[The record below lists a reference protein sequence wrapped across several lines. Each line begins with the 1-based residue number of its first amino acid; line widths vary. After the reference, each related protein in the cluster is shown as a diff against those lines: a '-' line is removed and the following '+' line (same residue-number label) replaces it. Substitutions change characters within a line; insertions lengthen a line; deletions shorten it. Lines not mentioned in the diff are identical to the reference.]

1 MKNFKRIISVILALM
16 MLVSAAV
23 VVNAADDDWPYKDV
37 GKKKWF
43 YTAIKYS
50 VDNGL
55 MNGTSKTKFSPNDP
69 MTRAMFV
76 TVLGRLCGAEEIMEN
91 TFSDVKMNQYYAGYV
106 GWAVKI
112 GVVSG
117 YPDGTFKPDANVN
130 RQEAAAMLSRYIEH
144 EGLLLDFVDELPGK
158 YSDDAKFQKWTREF
172 IEELSFYGIFE
183 GDENGKFAPK
193 DNLTRAQG
201 ATLFMRLHE
210 MFGNAKSASEIV
222 SAYDLINTPE
232 SFISNFDSVLDESGE
247 YPVLKLTPHSYF
259 NAPWYIG
266 MDVLKTDITTGAL
279 EYVKIAYKG
288 DSTADPYMTVKSP
301 VFESEQVKPIATG
314 EENGYKTAVFS
325 LGDLIR
331 EHRENYFNAEL
342 PYKDTDKLVLNEL
355 NIRSL
360 YNTHLNVL
368 FYPYDKNVTS
378 AELLYVSYFA
388 TESEA
393 KAFTAAS
400 AADYIKGG
408 TDEYPKAD
416 IRENGEAA
424 QKEYTD
430 KLYERAEEI
439 RESESAVKP
448 SDIKGTVYYISTENG
463 NDKNDGLTPETA
475 YASVLPLYEIKA
487 GGLVINDRLQSGD
500 GVFVERGSVLY
511 PQKKLYTRWSGDKII
526 TLPAGVTLGA
536 YGEGEKPIFTT
547 AVDIE
552 GKTKWLATEY
562 ENVWKLDFDFYCD
575 KADAAAYY
583 DVGSIAVY
591 DKSGNLGFGVKVIP
605 TKPKDPYQ
613 EGSMTEGLGLVS
625 NGFETFVNEEIP
637 VKDPSVV
644 KHNLEYFMDY
654 AAGALYMYCDKGNPG
669 EYYDKIIA
677 ARRGSALTVSG
688 VDITV
693 DNIAIAH
700 CGSHGI
706 DIGDAKNFIVTNC
719 TIEWVGGCLQG
730 GGGDDKVR
738 YGNGFQNW
746 QNCDGIYIENTFFD
760 QIYDGA
766 CSTQVAW
773 PDDKISV
780 VNDFHVTDC
789 VFIDSNSQIEIWNL
803 AENEVTAN
811 TTITGCYFLN
821 EPMEDRFGA
830 QRVAADGTDMEYAGA
845 CMFYFSPLDP
855 ITYDNCL
862 IENNVYISYDSKVY
876 EGRQFLYRGNDN
888 GIITKNNIF
897 FGGKEGTSDVL
908 ASLPSVDLRCYFVGV
923 NEWDIRH
930 NRSYYNNEFISEWTG
945 LGCDRGSIFYVV
957 K

>member
-1 MKNFKRIISVILALM
+1 MKKLKRFVSALLVLM
-16 MLVSAAV
+16 MLVTSTVAVSAAGE
-23 VVNAADDDWPYKDV
+23 NWPYKDV
-37 GKKKWF
+37 GEKKWF
-43 YTAIKYS
+43 YEAIKYA

-55 MNGTSKTKFSPNDP
+55 MNGTSGTTFEPNEP

-76 TVLGRLCGAEEIMEN
+76 TVLGRLCGAEEVKEN

-106 GWAVKI
+106 GWAVKNGI
-112 GVVSG
+112 VSG
-117 YPDGTFKPDANVN
+117 YPDGTFKPGDNVN
-130 RQEAAAMLSRYIEH
+130 RQEAAAMLSRYIDH
-144 EGLLLDFVDELPGK
+144 EDLLLDFVDELPGE
-158 YSDDAKFQKWTREF
+158 YADDAKFQSWTREF
-172 IEELSFYGIFE
+172 IEELSIYGIFE
-183 GDENGKFAPK
+183 GDETGKFAPK

-201 ATLFMRLHE
+201 ATLFMRLNE
-210 MFGNAKSASEIV
+210 MFTKSKNATSVV

-232 SFISNFDSVLDESGE
+232 SFISNFDSELNTAGD
-247 YPVLKLTPHSYF
+247 YPVMSLVPHSYF
-259 NAPWYIG
+259 SAPWYIG
-266 MDVLKTDITTGAL
+266 MDVLKTDIPTGSL

-288 DSTADPYMTVKSP
+288 DSTADAYMVVKSP
-301 VFESEQVKPIATG
+301 VFESEQTAPIATG
-314 EENGYKTAVFS
+314 EENGYLTATFR

-331 EHRENYFNAEL
+331 EHRESYFGAEN
-342 PYKDTDKLVLNEL
+342 PYDGNQRLVLDEL

-360 YNTHLNVL
+360 YNTHLNIL
-368 FYPYDKNVTS
+368 FYPYGKNVES
-378 AELLYVSYFA
+378 AELLYISYFSS
-388 TESEA
+388 ESEA
-393 KAFTAAS
+393 KAFTAES
-400 AADYIKGG
+400 AASYIKGG
-408 TDEYPKAD
+408 KDEYPTAD

-424 QKEYTD
+424 LTEYTD
-430 KLYERAEEI
+430 KMNDRIDEI
-439 RESESAVKP
+439 RDTESAIKP
-448 SDIKGTVYYISTENG
+448 SNIKGTVYYISSVNG

-475 YASVLPLYEIKA
+475 YASVLPLYKFKA
-487 GGLVINDRLQSGD
+487 GGLVIEDVLESGD

-511 PQKKLYTRWSGDKII
+511 PQKKLDTRWSGDKII
-526 TLPAGVTLGA
+526 ALPAGVTVGA

-562 ENVWKLDFDFYCD
+562 DNVWKLDHDFSST

-591 DKSGNLGFGVKVIP
+591 DKNGNVGFGIKILP
-605 TKPKDPYQ
+605 TKPNDPYA

-625 NGFETFVNEEIP
+625 NGFETFVNEELP

-654 AAGALYMYCDKGNPG
+654 AAGALYMYCDKGNPA
-669 EYYDKIIA
+669 EYYDKLIV
-677 ARRGSALTVSG
+677 ARRGSAFTVSG

-693 DNIAIAH
+693 DNITLAH
-700 CGSHGI
+700 CGSHGF
-706 DIGDAKNFIVTNC
+706 DIGDAKNFVIQNC
-719 TIEWVGGCLQG
+719 TVEWIGGCLQG

-738 YGNGFQNW
+738 FGNGFQNW
-746 QNCDGIYIENTFFD
+746 QNCDGIYIENTLFD

-773 PDDKISV
+773 PSDKTSI

-803 AENEVTAN
+803 AEDEVTAN
-811 TTITGCYFLN
+811 TSITGCYFLN

-862 IENNVYISYDSKVY
+862 IEDNVYISYDSKVY

-888 GIITKNNIF
+888 GIVTKNNVF
-897 FGGKEGTSDVL
+897 FGGAEGTSDVL

-930 NRSYYNNEFISEWTG
+930 NRSYYNNEFITKWTG